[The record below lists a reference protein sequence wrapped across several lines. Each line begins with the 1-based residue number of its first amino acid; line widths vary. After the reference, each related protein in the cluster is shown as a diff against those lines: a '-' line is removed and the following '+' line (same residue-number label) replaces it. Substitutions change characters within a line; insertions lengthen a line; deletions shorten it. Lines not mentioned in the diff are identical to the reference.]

1 MMNKLSLLHE
11 NLSVAWHQAR
21 EAFAEGGLKNV
32 LRQRFFWKRKATPV
46 EMELRAVSP
55 SPARFLRNY
64 NYAFVEIR
72 EEYLR
77 DGMLFFSTAS
87 RGIKA
92 SRNLK
97 KGWRGFA
104 LTLRGEVVG
113 DVWCVTPHEDGL
125 PVQHADLE
133 MLGITALPKEVY
145 AFDMYISPEHR
156 GENLA
161 APFHRSL
168 HDLLRL
174 EGCDKI
180 YGFYWDDNLPA
191 LWMHRIMKF
200 KELPK
205 RQVTRFLSFI
215 KAGDVSDAGRS
226 QKTSQGQPI
235 G

>member
-1 MMNKLSLLHE
+1 MNTLSLMFE
-11 NLSVAWHQAR
+11 NLLLVWHQAW

-46 EMELRAVSP
+46 EMELRTLAP
-55 SPARFLRNY
+55 SPAKFLRDY

-77 DGMLFFSTAS
+77 DGMLYFSTGS
-87 RGIKA
+87 RGTKA
-92 SRNLK
+92 WRNLK

-113 DVWCVTPHEDGL
+113 DVWCVTPREDGL

-133 MLGITALPKEVY
+133 MLGITAQAKEAY
-145 AFDMYISPEHR
+145 AFDMYILPDHR

-161 APFHRSL
+161 ASFHRSL
-168 HDLLRL
+168 HDLLRS
-174 EGCDKI
+174 EGCNKI

-200 KELPK
+200 RELPK
-205 RQVTRFLSFI
+205 RQVTRFLFFM
-215 KAGDVSDAGRS
+215 KAEDVSNAGHS
-226 QKTSQGQPI
+226 QKTSQGQPV

>member
-1 MMNKLSLLHE
+1 MNKLSLVFE
-11 NLSVAWHQAR
+11 NLLVAWYQTR
-21 EAFAEGGLKNV
+21 EAFVEGGVKNV

-46 EMELRAVSP
+46 EMELRVVAP
-55 SPARFLRNY
+55 SPARFLRDY

-77 DGMLFFSTAS
+77 DGMLYFLPGS
-87 RGIKA
+87 RSIKA

-104 LTLRGEVVG
+104 LTMHGQVVG
-113 DVWCVTPHEDGL
+113 DVWCVTPPMEDTL
-125 PVQHADLE
+125 IQHADLE
-133 MLGITALPKEVY
+133 MLGITPRAGEAY
-145 AFDMYISPEHR
+145 AFDMYILPEHR

-168 HDLLRL
+168 HDLLRS
-174 EGCDKI
+174 EGCNKI

-205 RQVTRFLSFI
+205 RQVSRFLFFM
-215 KAGDVSDAGRS
+215 KAEDVSDIGHSR
-226 QKTSQGQPI
+226 KTSQGQPV